1 MIVLDACMIIAFG
14 NAGQLDLI
22 DTLRLDRVSVSARA
36 RSEVARDPARAAMES
51 SIVAGRLSIDTIDL
65 ANPAEQDAL
74 RDFDARPAFRGRGDA
89 EVLALAASRGYIVAS
104 DERAVRSV
112 VRDLWGSQ
120 RLAGT
125 LDFIVWAVR
134 EDRLAMAEAE
144 GVLAHLDSGWPILAQ
159 LQRQGRTLPEIVSD
173 LRGHA

>member
-65 ANPAEQDAL
+65 SNPAEARSRKPSAAL
-74 RDFDARPAFRGRGDA
+74 RLRVNIAVLIGLPLDAWYPCNGGCLHA
-89 EVLALAASRGYIVAS
+89 VLHCH
-104 DERAVRSV
+104 
-112 VRDLWGSQ
+112 
-120 RLAGT
+120 T
-125 LDFIVWAVR
+125 
-134 EDRLAMAEAE
+134 
-144 GVLAHLDSGWPILAQ
+144 
-159 LQRQGRTLPEIVSD
+159 
-173 LRGHA
+173 